1 MNSFKSQLP
10 QPCYR
15 LKTTLINPTHTEWAR
30 TLPLGIA
37 YIASVLEK
45 SGLPIDIIDMNAHR
59 MDLTG
64 LKDELIKRG
73 ANIVGITSTTPQIRI
88 SWEIAKLAKQINPNC
103 KVVLGGVHPTSLPEE
118 SLSAPYVDF
127 IVRGEGEVT
136 FLDLIRALGEEGNLK
151 NVKGLSFKTGGEIVH
166 NPSRP
171 FIGNLDSIPFPARH
185 LFPFPEAYK
194 SPMLGRKLFA
204 DIMTSRGCPGTCIFC
219 NKSIFGHTFRARSPE
234 NVADEIEFLLD
245 KYGVGEIHIADD
257 TFTFDIERAMRICD
271 LIIER
276 NLDIL
281 WSCSNG
287 IRVDCVNRELLT
299 KMKEAGCYRVSFG
312 VESGSDEVL
321 RRIGKGI
328 TLQQA
333 RSALEAANDI
343 GLTTI
348 AFYMLGNYGESRE
361 TMEKTIAFAKSLN
374 ADYAQFTIATPF
386 PGTALYKLIEK
397 HGKILTKDWERY
409 GIYEEPLFETKDLT
423 KELVAKMYRK
433 AYREFYFRPTY
444 ILRRV
449 KNIRS
454 LRDLKVAING
464 FLEILKRLTI
474 KSKPC

>member
-1 MNSFKSQLP
+1 MDSFESALP

-15 LKTTLINPTHTEWAR
+15 LKTILINPKHAEWAR

-45 SGLPIDIIDMNAHR
+45 SGLPIDIIDMNVHR

-64 LKDELIKRG
+64 LKDELIKRD
-73 ANIVGITSTTPQIRI
+73 ANIVGITSTTPQIRL

-118 SLSAPYVDF
+118 SLSTPYVDF
-127 IVRGEGEVT
+127 VVRGEGEVT
-136 FLDLIRALGEEGNLK
+136 FLDLIRALGGNGNLK
-151 NVKGLSFKTGGEIVH
+151 NVKGLSFETGGKITH

-171 FIGNLDSIPFPARH
+171 FIGNLDSISFPARH
-185 LFPFPEAYK
+185 LFPFPEAYR
-194 SPMLGRKLFA
+194 SPMLERKLFA
-204 DIMTSRGCPGTCIFC
+204 DIITSRGCPGSCIFC
-219 NKSIFGHTFRARSPE
+219 NKSIFGNTFRARSPE
-234 NVADEIEFLLD
+234 NVVDEIELLVGE
-245 KYGVGEIHIADD
+245 YGVGEIHIADD

-276 NLDIL
+276 NLDIA

-321 RRIGKGI
+321 RRIGKRI

-333 RSALEAANDI
+333 RSACEIANDV

-348 AFYMLGNYGESRE
+348 AFYMLGNYGENRE

-374 ADYAQFTIATPF
+374 TDYAQFTIATPF
-386 PGTALYKLIEK
+386 PGTALYKLVEK

-409 GIYEEPLFETKDLT
+409 GIYEEPLFETRDLT
-423 KELVAKMYRK
+423 KELVAEMYRK

-444 ILRRV
+444 MLRRV

-454 LRDLKVAING
+454 LREVKVVING
-464 FLEILKRLTI
+464 FLEIFRRLLI
-474 KSKPC
+474 KP

>member
-1 MNSFKSQLP
+1 MNSFESELP
-10 QPCYR
+10 QPCYG
-15 LKTTLINPTHTEWAR
+15 LKTILINPTHAEWAR

-45 SGLPIDIIDMNAHR
+45 SGLPIDIIDMNTQR

-64 LKDELIKRG
+64 VKDELIKRD
-73 ANIVGITSTTPQIRI
+73 ANIVGITSTTPQIRV

-103 KVVLGGVHPTSLPEE
+103 KVVLGGVHPTALPEE
-118 SLSAPYVDF
+118 SLSTPYVDF
-127 IVRGEGEVT
+127 VVRGEGEVT
-136 FLDLIRALGEEGNLK
+136 FLDLIRALGGNVNLK
-151 NVKGLSFKTGGEIVH
+151 NVKGLSFKTGGEIIH

-194 SPMLGRKLFA
+194 SPMLKKKLFA
-204 DIMTSRGCPGTCIFC
+204 DIITSRGCPGTCIFC

-234 NVADEIEFLLD
+234 NVADEIEFLVG

-257 TFTFDIERAMRICD
+257 TFSFDIERAMRICD

-276 NLDIL
+276 NLDIA

-287 IRVDCVNRELLT
+287 IRVDCVNRELLR
-299 KMKEAGCYRVSFG
+299 KMKKAGCYRVSFG
-312 VESGSDEVL
+312 VESGSNEIL
-321 RRIGKGI
+321 KRIGKGI
-328 TLQQA
+328 TLQEA
-333 RSALEAANDI
+333 RSACEIANDV

-374 ADYAQFTIATPF
+374 TDYAQFTIATPF

-423 KELVAKMYRK
+423 RELVAEMYRK
-433 AYREFYFRPTY
+433 AYREFYFRSTY

-449 KNIRS
+449 RNIKS
-454 LRDLKVAING
+454 LRDLKAAING
-464 FLEILKRLTI
+464 FLEVFKRLII
-474 KSKPC
+474 KS

>member
-1 MNSFKSQLP
+1 MNSFESELP
-10 QPCYR
+10 QPCYG
-15 LKTTLINPTHTEWAR
+15 LKTILINPKHAEWAR

-45 SGLPIDIIDMNAHR
+45 SGLPIDIIDMNVQR

-64 LKDELIKRG
+64 LKVELGKRE
-73 ANIVGITSTTPQIRI
+73 ANIVGITSTTPQIRL
-88 SWEIAKLAKQINPNC
+88 SWEITKLAKQINPNC
-103 KVVLGGVHPTSLPEE
+103 KVVLGGVHPTALPEE
-118 SLSAPYVDF
+118 SLSTPYVDF
-127 IVRGEGEVT
+127 VVRGEGEVT
-136 FLDLIRALGEEGNLK
+136 FLDLIRALGGNGNLK
-151 NVKGLSFKTGGEIVH
+151 NVKGLSFKTGGEIIH

-171 FIGNLDSIPFPARH
+171 FISNLDSIPFPARH

-194 SPMLGRKLFA
+194 SPMLERKLFA

-234 NVADEIEFLLD
+234 NVVDEIEFLVG

-276 NLDIL
+276 KLDIA

-287 IRVDCVNRELLT
+287 IRVDCVNRELLRR
-299 KMKEAGCYRVSFG
+299 MKRAGCYRVSFG
-312 VESGSDEVL
+312 VESGSDEIL
-321 RRIGKGI
+321 KRIGKGI

-333 RSALEAANDI
+333 RSACDMANDV

-348 AFYMLGNYGESRE
+348 AFFMLGNYGENSE
-361 TMEKTIAFAKSLN
+361 TMERTIAFAKSLN
-374 ADYAQFTIATPF
+374 VDYAQFTITTPF

-409 GIYEEPLFETKDLT
+409 GIYAEPLFETEDLT
-423 KELVAKMYRK
+423 QELVAKMYRK

-444 ILRRV
+444 ILRRA
-449 KNIRS
+449 KNIKS

-464 FLEILKRLTI
+464 FLEIFKRLVI
-474 KSKPC
+474 KS